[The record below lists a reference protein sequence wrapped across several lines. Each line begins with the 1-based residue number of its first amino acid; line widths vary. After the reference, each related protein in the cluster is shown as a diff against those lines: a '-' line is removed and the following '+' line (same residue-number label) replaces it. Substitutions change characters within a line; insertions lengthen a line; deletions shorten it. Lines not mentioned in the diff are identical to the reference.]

1 MLGTTRN
8 TALAASI
15 IAAFAII
22 ASTARS
28 QNNPAPVPGAGPAVN
43 AVAPDFTLAG
53 ATRYGVLKDPV
64 RLSDFRGRTVVL
76 AFFFKARTK
85 G

>member
-1 MLGTTRN
+1 MRT
-8 TALAASI
+8 TALSAAMFG
-15 IAAFAII
+15 ALAV
-22 ASTARS
+22 TATTVRT
-28 QNNPAPVPGAGPAVN
+28 QNNPAPTPAAAALGPAIN
-43 AVAPDFTLAG
+43 AVAPDFTLTG

-76 AFFFKARTK
+76 AFFAQARTK